1 MNRKD
6 AIEIIMSVTSGK
18 EAILSSLG
26 LISRE
31 IYESHDAPNKFYIPG
46 SMGLASSVGIG
57 LAISRP
63 QTSVI
68 VIDGDASL
76 LMNIGTMVTAAQQS
90 TLSNYLHIV
99 LDNNAYGSCSEERT
113 MSDGVNLEEIA
124 RITGFKFVKRS
135 DTTEELAKVV
145 RAAIGQGPAF
155 IRARIVLGGRR
166 DFARPMELEVLR
178 RRFMDFLAKDANME
192 RNTIQ

>member
-1 MNRKD
+1 MNRRD
-6 AIEIIMSVTSGK
+6 AINTIMSVTSGQ

-31 IYESHDAPNKFYIPG
+31 IYECHDAPNKFYIPG

-76 LMNIGTMVTAAQQS
+76 LMNMGTMVTAAQHS
-90 TLSNYLHIV
+90 TLLNYLHII
-99 LDNNAYGSCSEERT
+99 LDNNAFGSCSEEQT
-113 MSDGVNLEEIA
+113 MSDRVNLEEIA
-124 RITGFKFVKRS
+124 RITGFKFVRRS
-135 DTTEELAKVV
+135 DTTEELAKDV
-145 RAAIGQGPAF
+145 REAIGQGPAF
-155 IRARIVLGGRR
+155 IRTHIVLGGRR
-166 DFARPMELEVLR
+166 DFARPLELEMLR
-178 RRFMDFLAKDANME
+178 KRFMDFLVKDAKME